1 LNQRGDNDKGQ
12 VPIPVQ
18 EIKSLNEQLGD
29 VSFKSSVR
37 VVIMILLAMNK
48 KLSSVELREL
58 LGLGKSSLENHL
70 ERLEAAGYVRV
81 RKVRVFSGNGS
92 RQVVEIT
99 EKGFHDC
106 KALLEKIHNLN
117 V

>member
-1 LNQRGDNDKGQ
+1 MNESADDNKGPALRFAKNIQ
-12 VPIPVQ
+12 
-18 EIKSLNEQLGD
+18 SLNEQLGD
-29 VSFKSSVR
+29 STFKSSIR

-58 LGLGKSSLENHL
+58 LQLGKGSLENHL
-70 ERLEAAGYVRV
+70 ERLEAAGYLRV
-81 RKVRVFSGNGS
+81 RNVGAFGGNGS
-92 RQVVEIT
+92 RQMVEIT
-99 EKGFHDC
+99 EKGFQDC